1 MTIRDH
7 IAQITADAL
16 LAAQDS
22 EALPAAATGEVS
34 VERPQKTENGDFAST
49 TPLKLAKP
57 MGMNPFEIAVKL
69 ASLIPVEEP
78 VGRIWAAR
86 PGFVNFELSPQWLAE
101 QVEVIQTAGDTFGD
115 LSIGA
120 GQTIQV
126 EFVSVNP
133 TGPVHVGHVRG
144 AVAGSA
150 LANVLEAAGYSVVR
164 EYYFN
169 DTGAQMAKFNL
180 SLLARYKQ
188 AHGLDADLP
197 ADGYTGGYMVDLAGE
212 LLAEVGERFLAMDAE
227 QAAGELG
234 KLGLQRM
241 IDDIRADMVTLRVTY
256 DVWFREA
263 SLYAGG
269 QFATATKF
277 LEDRGL
283 LADKDGARWFL
294 SASLG
299 DDQDKVFLR
308 SNGAPTYFAMDVA
321 YHYNKFFERGFDR
334 VIDLLGADHQGH
346 VRFMKT
352 LTAALGVSPDR
363 LDLLVNQMVTLK
375 RGGEAVK
382 VSKRT
387 GDLVTVRELIDE
399 VGVDPCRF
407 FFLSRS
413 LDAQIEFDL
422 ELAKEESSENPVYY
436 IQYAHARISSILRLA
451 GERGIDYAT
460 GDLSLLRHEA
470 ELALIRKMVL
480 LPELIELIARELE
493 PHHLPHY
500 AVELATAFHL
510 FYQQCRVVS
519 SAPEDIDVTRARLR
533 LVEAARVVLARCLSL
548 MIMDAPDE
556 M

>member
-7 IAQITADAL
+7 ITQITADAL
-16 LAAQDS
+16 QRAQDN
-22 EALPAAATGEVS
+22 EALPAAEIGEVS
-34 VERPQKTENGDFAST
+34 VERPQKPENGDFAST
-49 TPLKLAKP
+49 TPLKLAKL

-78 VGRIWAAR
+78 VGKIWAAR
-86 PGFVNFELSPQWLAE
+86 PGFVNFELSPRWLAE

-120 GQTIQV
+120 GQKIQV

-150 LANVLEAAGYSVVR
+150 LANVLEAAGYAVVR

-197 ADGYTGGYMVDLAGE
+197 TDGYSGEYLVELARE
-212 LLAEVGERFLAMDAE
+212 LQEEVGEKFLAMDTE

-234 KLGLQRM
+234 KLGLQRI
-241 IDDIRADMVTLRVTY
+241 IDGIRADMVTLRVTY

-263 SLYAGG
+263 SLYTGG
-269 QFATATKF
+269 QFDAATRL

-283 LADKDGARWFL
+283 LADKDGARWFQ

-352 LTAALGVSPDR
+352 LTGALGVSPDR

-375 RGGEAVK
+375 RGGDVVK

-387 GDLVTVRELIDE
+387 GDLITVRELIDE

-480 LPELIELIARELE
+480 LPELIELMARELE

-500 AVELATAFHL
+500 AVELATTFHL

>member
-16 LAAQDS
+16 HLAQDN
-22 EALPAAATGEVS
+22 EALPAAETGEVS
-34 VERPQKTENGDFAST
+34 VERPQKPENGDFAST
-49 TPLKLAKP
+49 TPLKLAKL

-78 VGRIWAAR
+78 VGRVWAAR
-86 PGFVNFELSPQWLAE
+86 PGFVNFELSPRWLAE
-101 QVEVIQTAGDTFGD
+101 QVEVIQAAGDTFGD

-120 GQTIQV
+120 GQKIQV

-133 TGPVHVGHVRG
+133 TGPVHVGHIRG

-169 DTGAQMAKFNL
+169 DTGAQMAKFNM
-180 SLLARYKQ
+180 SLLACYRQ
-188 AHGLDADLP
+188 AHGLEADLP
-197 ADGYTGGYMVDLAGE
+197 ADGYAGGYMVDLAGE
-212 LLAEVGERFLAMDAE
+212 LVAEVGDRFLAMDTE

-241 IDDIRADMVTLRVTY
+241 IDGIRADMVTLRVTY

-263 SLYAGG
+263 SLHAGG

-299 DDQDKVFLR
+299 DDQDKVYLM

-334 VIDLLGADHQGH
+334 VVDLLGADHQGH

-382 VSKRT
+382 FSKRT
-387 GDLVTVRELIDE
+387 GDLITVRELIDE

-451 GERGIDYAT
+451 GERGIDYAA
-460 GDLSLLRHEA
+460 GDLSLLRHDA

-480 LPELIELIARELE
+480 LPELIELMARELE